1 MSLTYLQTDDPTAI
15 TRIKDT
21 PVLVDF
27 FSNSCQPCH
36 LMHLELEAYAEH
48 HPGIRVVC
56 VSADIHPKTTAFFRV
71 RLLPTLL
78 LLQDGKKLDI
88 AIGAKTEEMLDSFVT
103 KVLEV
108 HGLSEK

>member
-1 MSLTYLQTDDPTAI
+1 MSLTYLQTDDPTAL
-15 TRIKDT
+15 TRIKDM

-27 FSNSCQPCH
+27 FSNSCQPCL
-36 LMHLELEAYAEH
+36 LMHPELEAYAEH

-56 VSADIHPKTTAFFRV
+56 VSADIHPKTTAFFCV

-78 LLQDGKKLDI
+78 VLKDGKRLDI
-88 AIGAKTEEMLDSFVT
+88 TIGAKTEEMLDSFVT
-103 KVLEV
+103 KVLEI